1 MYSVYFSFQAALNVG
16 ATPDMF
22 VPEYVWITLGW
33 YRDRWWSEEISQDNL
48 PNCTDS
54 ILEPLLS
61 RTIGIQEAN
70 SPPDRNAPTDVN
82 LV

>member
-1 MYSVYFSFQAALNVG
+1 MY
-16 ATPDMF
+16 

-33 YRDRWWSEEISQDNL
+33 YRDQWWSEEISQDTL

-70 SPPDRNAPTDVN
+70 SPSDRDAPTDVY
-82 LV
+82 LVILHAC